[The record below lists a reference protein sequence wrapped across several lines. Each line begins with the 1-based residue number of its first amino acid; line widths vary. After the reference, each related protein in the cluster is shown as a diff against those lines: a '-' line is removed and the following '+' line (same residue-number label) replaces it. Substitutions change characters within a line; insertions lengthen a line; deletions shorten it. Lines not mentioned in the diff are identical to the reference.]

1 VAKGILAKLG
11 YHCDVAGDGVEAL
24 AALERRSYDAVLM
37 DWHMPEMDGLQA
49 TVEIRRQEAGQRHVP
64 IIAMTAG
71 ALIDDREKCLVAG
84 MDDYVS
90 KPVKEKDLES
100 VLDRWLAGAASPTRP
115 QSGSPDLADEVLDA
129 AQFDGLR
136 GLAAASGDP
145 GFLTNLVG
153 NYLESAECQ
162 LAELRQAATCGDVPA
177 LLAAAHGLRG
187 TSATIGAAGVA
198 TACQALESS
207 AARGEEVGAE
217 ELDRVAGELRRAT
230 TALHLGARPG

>member
-1 VAKGILAKLG
+1 
-11 YHCDVAGDGVEAL
+11 
-24 AALERRSYDAVLM
+24 
-37 DWHMPEMDGLQA
+37 
-49 TVEIRRQEAGQRHVP
+49 VEIRRREAGQWHVP

-71 ALIDDREKCLVAG
+71 ALVDDREKCLAAG

-90 KPVKEKDLES
+90 KPVMEKDLQA
-100 VLDRWLAGAASPTRP
+100 VLDHWLGGVTSTTSP
-115 QSGSPDLADEVLDA
+115 QSGSPDPADRVLDA

-136 GLAAASGDP
+136 RLAAASGDP

-153 NYLESAECQ
+153 DYLEEAESQ
-162 LAELRQAATCGDVPA
+162 LAELRQAATCSDVPA

-187 TSATIGAAGVA
+187 TSATIGAVGVA

-207 AARGEEVGAE
+207 AGRGEVAGAE

-230 TALHLGARPG
+230 TALHLGAGPG